1 MAKVRQRALD
11 DSFEAHP
18 ERFLRGRP
26 KVVMPPA
33 SVSINPVQPDD
44 DDPAPYSVVNFP
56 TLSAAG
62 NTETKST
69 LIFNDLSESG

>member
-1 MAKVRQRALD
+1 MLA
-11 DSFEAHP
+11 
-18 ERFLRGRP
+18 
-26 KVVMPPA
+26 MPPA

-56 TLSAAG
+56 TLSAASD
-62 NTETKST
+62 TATKST